1 MPAAAVPAHS
11 PVSTPVVVCGGEV
24 ESVFLSDVRVETLMQ
39 QCFCRRL
46 CASMLWHLDG
56 KQEIVQG
63 DQAQNRAEILP
74 VPRP

>member
-1 MPAAAVPAHS
+1 M
-11 PVSTPVVVCGGEV
+11 
-24 ESVFLSDVRVETLMQ
+24 ESVFLSDVRVETVMQ

-56 KQEIVQG
+56 KQEVVQG
-63 DQAQNRAEILP
+63 DQAQNRAEISP